1 MKKLLFL
8 AIALLPSTNI
18 MAQKLAKENVRFVF
32 DDPSA
37 GSEATFGTMSIV
49 LSGAES
55 PTVYMLED
63 YPQIRI
69 PADNERAFRIY
80 QLAQDGNKRGLQV
93 ATYSY
98 PVIDQEYDFMFL
110 PAIALKSTP
119 TDDGKYELPLWE
131 LAPGNYA
138 IVFPATLTRTA
149 IVHTF
154 TLK

>member
-8 AIALLPSTNI
+8 ATALLLSANI
-18 MAQKLAKENVRFVF
+18 MAQKLTKENVRFVF

>member
-1 MKKLLFL
+1 
-8 AIALLPSTNI
+8 
-18 MAQKLAKENVRFVF
+18 
-32 DDPSA
+32 
-37 GSEATFGTMSIV
+37 MSIV